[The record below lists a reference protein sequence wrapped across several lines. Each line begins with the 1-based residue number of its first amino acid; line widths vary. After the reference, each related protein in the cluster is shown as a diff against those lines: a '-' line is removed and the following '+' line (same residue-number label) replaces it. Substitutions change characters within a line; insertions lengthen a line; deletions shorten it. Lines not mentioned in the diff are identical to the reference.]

1 MYRYIGNKTAVLSPL
16 LEIITANIESR
27 SIFVDPMCG
36 TASVAA
42 AIAELGHS
50 VRAGDILTFPTY
62 HAHARLVLNSAP
74 NFEKLGCSY
83 GEIIEKLNSLSP
95 VSDYFSREFAE
106 NGIPANGAK
115 PRKYFT
121 GENASKIDAISNQ
134 ISEWRNLELIDE
146 SQNMLLRHD
155 LIMAVNRVA
164 NIAGTYGHYRASFS
178 TSSRKPIE
186 LRASTFNEWASSTNS
201 VFNGPVERTV
211 PIQSGSILYL
221 DPPYMKRQYAANYH
235 LLETVALGDKPT
247 PIGESGLRDWWPQ
260 YSDFCSKRKIA
271 DAFRATLSD
280 CKFSKVFVSYSQD
293 GLIPLER
300 MSEILSEFGSVK
312 SHSFTH
318 KRFRSN
324 NSPLEKILLEYVFEV
339 SVA

>member
-16 LEIITANIESR
+16 LEILTADFESE

-42 AIAELGHS
+42 AMAELGHS
-50 VRAGDILTFPTY
+50 VRAGDILTFPMY
-62 HAHARLVLNSAP
+62 HAHVRLVLNSAP

-83 GEIIEKLNSLSP
+83 GEIIQKLNSLQP
-95 VSDYFSREFAE
+95 ISDYFSREYAE
-106 NGIPANGAK
+106 SGLPANGAK

-121 GENASKIDAISNQ
+121 SENAAKIDAISNQ
-134 ISEWRNLELIDE
+134 ISDWNSSKLIDE

-178 TSSRKPIE
+178 TSSRKVLE
-186 LRASTFNEWASSTNS
+186 LRNSTFNEWASSTNA
-201 VFNGPVERTV
+201 VFSGPVEKTI
-211 PIQSGSILYL
+211 PTQSGSVLYL

-235 LLETVALGDKPT
+235 LLETVALGDKPA
-247 PIGESGLRDWWPQ
+247 PVGESGLRDWRPQ

-271 DAFRATLSD
+271 DAFRSTLSN

-293 GLIPLER
+293 GLIPIEK
-300 MSEILSEFGSVK
+300 MSEILTEFGPVK

-324 NSPLEKILLEYVFEV
+324 NSPLGKNLLEYVFEV
-339 SVA
+339 KIA

>member
-16 LEIITANIESR
+16 LEIITANIEPE

-50 VRAGDILTFPTY
+50 VHAGDILTFPTY
-62 HAHARLVLNSAP
+62 HAHTRLVLNSAP
-74 NFEKLGCSY
+74 SFEKLGCSY
-83 GEIIEKLNSLSP
+83 GEIIQELNSLPP

-106 NGIPANGAK
+106 SGSPANGAK

-134 ISEWRNLELIDE
+134 ISEWRNSKLIDD

-155 LIMAVNRVA
+155 FIMAVNRVA
-164 NIAGTYGHYRASFS
+164 NIAGTYGHYRSSFS
-178 TSSRKPIE
+178 TASQKVLE
-186 LRASTFNEWASSTNS
+186 LRESIFNEWASSTNS
-201 VFNGPVERTV
+201 VFSGPVEKTV
-211 PIQSGSILYL
+211 PVQSGSVLYL

-235 LLETVALGDKPT
+235 LLETVALGDKPS
-247 PIGESGLRDWWPQ
+247 PVGESGLRDWWPQ

-271 DAFRATLSD
+271 YAFRAALSD

-293 GLIPLER
+293 GLIPLEK
-300 MSEILSEFGSVK
+300 MAEILSEFGSVK
-312 SHSFTH
+312 SHSFAH

-324 NSPLEKILLEYVFEV
+324 NSPLGKNLLEYVFEV
-339 SVA
+339 NVA